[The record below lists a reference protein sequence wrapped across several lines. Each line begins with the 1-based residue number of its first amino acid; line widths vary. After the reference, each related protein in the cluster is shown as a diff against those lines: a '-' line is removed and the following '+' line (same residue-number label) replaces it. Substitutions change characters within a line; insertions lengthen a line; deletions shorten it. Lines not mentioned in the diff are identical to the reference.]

1 MKKITLFFFV
11 VSFFFRVT
19 GQIGGTHTFEFLNLN
34 TSPRI
39 IALGGYL
46 TSVIDDDVNNG
57 VYNPSLINKS
67 MLNNFALNYTNYYT
81 DIAYGD
87 AVYCFNLGNQSFLSS
102 IKFVDYGQF
111 IETNELGNEI
121 GTFSA
126 GEYVMSVG
134 TSRIIDSLF
143 RVGVNT
149 KFAYSSLYELSSVG
163 LLLDFGVTY
172 IHPHRDLTASI
183 VVNNLG
189 YQIIPYYEGERE
201 SLPLEI
207 LIGISNRLAHMPLRW
222 HLTFQH
228 LETPDLG
235 FENTNNTI
243 LYQNYD
249 NFGYDILKHLV
260 LGAEFLIHKN
270 ASVFIGYN
278 NRRRYEMIIQDRKG
292 VVGFSAGVSFKIN
305 RFHFNYA
312 RTSNHLSG
320 AFNTFGI
327 ITNFKK

>member
-111 IETNELGNEI
+111 IETNALGNEI

-149 KFAYSSLYELSSVG
+149 KSAYSSLYELSSVG

-228 LETPDLG
+228 LETPNLDFQNDLDVLDLNR
-235 FENTNNTI
+235 NTFLTSV
-243 LYQNYD
+243 
-249 NFGYDILKHLV
+249 LKHFV
-260 LGAEFLIHKN
+260 IGAELLIHKN
-270 ASVFIGYN
+270 INLIIGYN
-278 NRRRYEMIIQDRKG
+278 NRRRFEMIIPDRKG
-292 VVGFSAGVSFKIN
+292 LIGFSGGISVKIK

-312 RTSNHLSG
+312 ITSNHFSG
-320 AFNTFGI
+320 PISTFGI
-327 ITNFKK
+327 VTDLKK